1 MNQEYEDYEEYE
13 EQDQES
19 DEQNL
24 RPYGKDRNNIVQVK
38 K

>member
-13 EQDQES
+13 EQDIEKCLI
-19 DEQNL
+19 D
-24 RPYGKDRNNIVQVK
+24 QVK